1 MTSHPEGQPASPVA
15 AGFDFALA
23 RKVLNVSIPLMG
35 SMIGSLL
42 MIFVDRICLA
52 RYSNDTLEASGPAVY
67 TATAMVGFFTAMV
80 GFSRSCVAQAF
91 GRAGKKEAAYQGAVG
106 IVLGAA
112 FASLFLLMAPLIEL
126 IPFMSNRPPAITRLE
141 SQFLYWAAYFGA
153 AMTFNMSLSSYFNGI
168 GRTRTTLTA
177 GLIGQAVGIVMT
189 IGLVFGKFGLPELG
203 MRGSA
208 LGTLSGSLAVMVCYL
223 YCMPREVWANVMALV
238 FKRGSSLLADV
249 LPRLKKGF
257 ILGASAGVDN
267 FGNAAFIWV
276 IAGLG
281 PIALAANNI
290 NVTVN
295 YMGIIPVL
303 GLGIGCS
310 VLCGNAI
317 GENNFA
323 QIPRILLV
331 TLVIELTYVVVI
343 SFFQIA
349 TPAALLSPFGLAHKP
364 PEIQHA
370 SIATARVLWVYS
382 LAFAFSMTGAAV
394 LEAFGLTR
402 FLFVTR
408 LVLMWFISIPT
419 IYLITTANVGNPN
432 ILPTTWVVGSS
443 FEAIIGALYFLRI
456 FSAVKKRQNAIVLT
470 YAESRS

>member
-1 MTSHPEGQPASPVA
+1 MKPIH
-15 AGFDFALA
+15 AGFDFGLA
-23 RKVLNVSIPLMG
+23 KRVLNVSLPLMG
-35 SMIGSLL
+35 SMVGSLL
-42 MIFVDRICLA
+42 AMFVDRICLA
-52 RYSNDTLEASGPAVY
+52 RYSNDTLTASGPAIY
-67 TATAMVGFFTAMV
+67 TATAIVGFFAAVV

-91 GRAGKKEAAYQGAVG
+91 GRSGKKEAAYQGAIG
-106 IVLGAA
+106 ILIGAV
-112 FASLFLLMAPLIEL
+112 FAVTLVLMAPLIER
-126 IPFMSNRPPAITRLE
+126 IPFLSNRPPDITKLE
-141 SQFLYWAAYFGA
+141 SQFLYWSAYFGG

-168 GRTRTTLTA
+168 GRTRITLTA
-177 GLIGQAVGIVMT
+177 GLIGQAVGVVMT

-208 LGTLSGSLAVMVCYL
+208 MGTLAGSLSVMACYL
-223 YCMPREVWANVMALV
+223 FCMPGEVWGNLRALV
-238 FKRGSSLLADV
+238 FKRKGSMLADV
-249 LPRLKKGF
+249 LQRLKKGF
-257 ILGASAGVDN
+257 ILGASAGIDN

-281 PIALAANNI
+281 SIALAANNI
-290 NVTVN
+290 NLTVN

-331 TLVIELTYVVVI
+331 TLVIELTYIVII

-349 TPAALLSPFGLAHKP
+349 TPGPLLSPFGLADKP
-364 PEIQHA
+364 PEIQRA

-394 LEAFGLTR
+394 LESFGLTR

-408 LVLMWFISIPT
+408 LVMMWFISIPT
-419 IYLITTANVGNPN
+419 IYAITTAHVGNPN
-432 ILPTTWVVGSS
+432 ILPTCWVIGST
-443 FEAIIGALYFLRI
+443 FEAVIGVLYFLRI
-456 FSAVKKRQNAIVLT
+456 FSAVKKRQNGIVLT
-470 YAESRS
+470 YAESRST

>member
-1 MTSHPEGQPASPVA
+1 MNPNPPA
-15 AGFDFALA
+15 FDFKLA
-23 RKVLNVSIPLMG
+23 KRVLNVSLPLMG

-42 MIFVDRICLA
+42 MMFVDRVCLA
-52 RYSNDTLEASGPAVY
+52 RYSNDTLTASGPAIY
-67 TATAMVGFFTAMV
+67 TSSALVGFFTAVV

-91 GRAGKKEAAYQGAVG
+91 GRSGKEEAAFQGAIG
-106 IVLGAA
+106 ILIGVV
-112 FASLFLLMAPLIEL
+112 FAMVFMLMAPLIEQ
-126 IPFMSNRPPAITRLE
+126 IPFLSNRPPAITKLE
-141 SQFLYWAAYFGA
+141 SQFLYLSAFFGA
-153 AMTFNMSLSSYFNGI
+153 VMTFNMSLSSYFNGI
-168 GRTRTTLTA
+168 GRTRVALAA

-189 IGLVFGKFGLPELG
+189 IGFVFGRFGLPELG

-208 LGTLSGSLAVMVCYL
+208 MGTLMGSLAVMACYL
-223 YCMPREVWANVMALV
+223 IRMPGEVWSNVRAIA
-238 FKRGSSLLADV
+238 FKRKGSVLSHV

-257 ILGASAGVDN
+257 VLGASAGIDN

-281 PIALAANNI
+281 SIALAANNI
-290 NVTVN
+290 NLTVN

-310 VLCGNAI
+310 VLCGNAL
-317 GENNFA
+317 GENNFG
-323 QIPRILLV
+323 QVPRILLV
-331 TLVIELTYVVVI
+331 TLVIELAYVVVI

-349 TPAALLSPFGLAHKP
+349 TPGPLLSPFGLADKP

-394 LEAFGLTR
+394 LESFGLTR

-408 LVLMWFISIPT
+408 LVMMWFISIPT
-419 IYLITTANVGNPN
+419 IYAMTSAHVGNPN
-432 ILPTTWVVGSS
+432 ILPACWVVGSS
-443 FEAIIGALYFLRI
+443 FEAVIGALYFFRI
-456 FSAVKKRQNAIVLT
+456 FSAVKKRQNGIVLA

>member
-1 MTSHPEGQPASPVA
+1 MNPNKS
-15 AGFDFALA
+15 GFDLEIAK
-23 RKVLNVSIPLMG
+23 KVLAVSLPLMG

-42 MIFVDRICLA
+42 MMFVDRICLA
-52 RYSNDTLEASGPAVY
+52 RYSNDTLTASGPAIY
-67 TATAMVGFFTAMV
+67 TATALVGFFTAVV

-91 GRAGKKEAAYQGAVG
+91 GRAGKGEAAYQGAVG
-106 IVLGAA
+106 ILIGVV
-112 FASLFLLMAPLIEL
+112 FAMLFFLMAPLIEL
-126 IPFMSNRPPAITRLE
+126 IPFLSSRPANITKLE
-141 SQFLYWAAYFGA
+141 SQFLYWSAYFGG
-153 AMTFNMSLSSYFNGI
+153 AMTFNISLSSYFNGI
-168 GRTRTTLTA
+168 GRTRITLTA
-177 GLIGQAVGIVMT
+177 GLIGQAVQIAMT

-208 LGTLSGSLAVMVCYL
+208 LGTLAGSLAVMACYTF
-223 YCMPREVWANVMALV
+223 CMPGEVWANLKALIV
-238 FKRGSSLLADV
+238 KHRVSMLADV

-257 ILGASAGVDN
+257 ILGASAGIDN

-281 PIALAANNI
+281 SIALAANNI
-290 NVTVN
+290 NLTVN

-317 GENNFA
+317 GENNYA

-331 TLVIELTYVVVI
+331 TLAIELAYIVVI

-349 TPAALLSPFGLAHKP
+349 TPGALLSPFGLAHKP

-394 LEAFGLTR
+394 LESFGLTR

-408 LVLMWFISIPT
+408 LVMMWIISIPT
-419 IYLITTANVGNPN
+419 IYAITTAHVGNPG
-432 ILPTTWVVGSS
+432 ILPTCWIVGSS
-443 FEAIIGALYFLRI
+443 FEAIIGILYFWRI
-456 FSAVKKRQNAIVLT
+456 WLAVKKRQNGIVLA
-470 YAESRS
+470 YAESRSA